1 MLKPLYPLAVALVLA
16 CASGGVPDPTVT
28 ANTRRTS
35 ILSAEE
41 IENAHADIT
50 NAYDAIARLRP
61 NWLLPHGITSG
72 QNNGAGTEYALVYVD
87 GQSYGDIN
95 TLRGIPAYHV
105 GSVRYWDVTQAG
117 PPVAISCRTNR
128 PVEICPKTAHRACG
142 RDP

>member
-16 CASGGVPDPTVT
+16 CASGGVPDPTIT

-61 NWLLPHGITSG
+61 NWLLPHGVTSG

-87 GQSYGDIN
+87 GQNYGDIN

-105 GSVRYWDVTQAG
+105 GSIRYWDVTQAG
-117 PPVAISCRTNR
+117 ARFGLRAGSSGVI
-128 PVEICPKTAHRACG
+128 EIAMKTALRQ
-142 RDP
+142 

>member
-41 IENAHADIT
+41 IENAHADVT

-72 QNNGAGTEYALVYVD
+72 QNNGAGTEYAQVYVD

-117 PPVAISCRTNR
+117 ARFGIRAGSSGVI
-128 PVEICPKTAHRACG
+128 EIAMKTALRQ
-142 RDP
+142 